1 MAQVRIL
8 NFMKHR
14 GLRQDAQRS
23 GFVVNDEK
31 SQWVPVQSG
40 VAGLC
45 FESTDGDIAGSAK
58 EGGCFSSCSA
68 GCSSYCFFFCLEGST
83 LYSAPGFYKF
93 GAGSSS
99 TPVGTEFIS

>member
-1 MAQVRIL
+1 MGASPVR
-8 NFMKHR
+8 
-14 GLRQDAQRS
+14 
-23 GFVVNDEK
+23 
-31 SQWVPVQSG
+31 G
-40 VAGLC
+40 VAGLY

-68 GCSSYCFFFCLEGST
+68 GCSNYYFFFFCVEGSR